1 MATRAAA
8 LDRPKLALRIGV
20 AWGDVVLDVVHVA
33 PAREVRVRDLVVDV
47 AALPLVLGA
56 RARVHVDTSM
66 VSLDVEVV
74 EAGPALPRHAA
85 PFAWAATFPI
95 VLSAALHMLSL
106 AVVAWL
112 LPPLSPDADAELSRD
127 RLLSLLAYLDAAA
140 LHEREAPPPPDVIG
154 DDPRSEHGDLPYPGG
169 TGSRSYGEEGTAGNA
184 NLPAR
189 PAAFAVRRRDEEVRM
204 AREVALREAS
214 AQMGWIATMMG
225 AAPHT
230 PTASW
235 GSAAASGTDAADHRG
250 AMWGESPGEA
260 FGTGGLGLTGGG
272 EGGGGSGEGVGLGT
286 IGALGHGIGTGTG
299 RSIGAG
305 HMIGAPGFRFGATS
319 VSGRLPPETI
329 QRIVRQNFG
338 RFRLCYE
345 NGLRLR
351 PTLEGGVTVRFLI
364 DRSGAVA
371 TAADGGSSLPD
382 PATIGCVVR
391 AFTALSFPAP
401 EGGTVTVIYPIAFA
415 PEG

>member
-1 MATRAAA
+1 MANRAAA
-8 LDRPKLALRIGV
+8 LDRPKLALQIGV
-20 AWGDVVLDVVHVA
+20 AWGDVVLDVVRVA
-33 PAREVRVRDLVVDV
+33 PARQVRVRDLVIDV
-47 AALPLVLGA
+47 APLPLVLGA
-56 RARVHVDTSM
+56 RARVDTSTL
-66 VSLDVEVV
+66 SLDVEVV
-74 EAGPALPRHAA
+74 EAGPALPRHGA
-85 PFAWAATFPI
+85 PFAWASTFPI
-95 VLSAALHMLSL
+95 VLSAALHLLSI
-106 AVVAWL
+106 AIVAWL
-112 LPPLSPDADAELSRD
+112 LPPLSPDADAEISRD

-140 LHEREAPPPPDVIG
+140 LHERDAPPPPDVIG

-169 TGSRSYGEEGTAGNA
+169 TGSRSHGEEGSAGNA

-189 PAAFAVRRRDEEVRM
+189 PAAFAVRRRDDEDVRM

-214 AQMGWIATMMG
+214 AQVEWIATMMG

-235 GSAAASGTDAADHRG
+235 GSAAANGTDAADHRG
-250 AMWGESPGEA
+250 AMWGDAPGEA
-260 FGTGGLGLTGGG
+260 FGTGGLGLTGSG

-286 IGALGHGIGTGTG
+286 IGALGHGIGTGRG

-305 HMIGAPGFRFGATS
+305 YMIGAPGFRFGATS
-319 VSGRLPPETI
+319 VNGRLPPEAI

-345 NGLRLR
+345 NALRLR
-351 PTLEGGVTVRFLI
+351 PTLEGSVTVRFLI

-371 TAADGGSSLPD
+371 TAADGGSSLAD
-382 PATIGCVVR
+382 ATTIGCVVR
-391 AFTALSFPAP
+391 AFTALTFPAP
-401 EGGTVTVIYPIAFA
+401 EGGTVTVVYPIAFA